1 MISKGVFI
9 QLKCKCVFNFFK
21 GTKKETGDVL
31 TFQNVGLLSAISISN
46 TSLVGGTSYYFS
58 VKGKF
63 TIN

>member
-1 MISKGVFI
+1 MCLFNLNVSVFLI
-9 QLKCKCVFNFFK
+9 FFK